1 MAYICALNA
10 SYAYYAILFPDS
22 ECKKVAKT
30 ASENG
35 SDSTKRLL
43 QVIVALLL
51 RPETKDKMSLKQQ
64 IEILDDLGLRP
75 AEMADILNRSNIH
88 ISKELS
94 GIRKGRKKD

>member
-1 MAYICALNA
+1 MPALCRLLRITHTTQN
-10 SYAYYAILFPDS
+10 YFNIRWY
-22 ECKKVAKT
+22 KKVAKK
-30 ASENG
+30 AAKNG
-35 SDSTKRLL
+35 SESTKRLL

-51 RPETKDKMSLKQQ
+51 RLETKDKLSLKQQ